1 MHTFNIN
8 FIIVMLAI
16 EQKYN
21 KEVYSTKTQ
30 YEPNPILPFLIMT
43 MHQTRLSEQSICYT
57 RRSIYHINLNLTAIP
72 FFGVFIYLVIN
83 TDIKITMGFLIV
95 SQIKQER
102 NPQAFAILNNY
113 ANDFKSIIH
122 VIPKNLRQRYL
133 KCLFKKIV
141 SQVNYK
147 SISKYHT
154 DWSEMMV
161 T

>member
-1 MHTFNIN
+1 
-8 FIIVMLAI
+8 
-16 EQKYN
+16 
-21 KEVYSTKTQ
+21 
-30 YEPNPILPFLIMT
+30 
-43 MHQTRLSEQSICYT
+43 
-57 RRSIYHINLNLTAIP
+57 
-72 FFGVFIYLVIN
+72 
-83 TDIKITMGFLIV
+83 MGFLIV